1 MLNEKNIERKKR
13 GKKLK
18 EIVCEKKEKKV
29 SI

>member
-1 MLNEKNIERKKR
+1 MLNEKNIERKKEE
-13 GKKLK
+13 KNLK